1 MDERDAESAEELFAI
16 RKQKAK
22 ELQHRIALR
31 EERLKVKAIRI
42 AQAKRKAMTSLT
54 GTTQG
59 VGGFFKT
66 SLRRDLGLNAF
77 ASVCQ
82 RYKKSH

>member
-1 MDERDAESAEELFAI
+1 MILPGQGWEVTD
-16 RKQKAK
+16 
-22 ELQHRIALR
+22 RIVATTTLAA
-31 EERLKVKAIRI
+31 RLAFICLD
-42 AQAKRKAMTSLT
+42 SLIGISRWFRT